1 MEQGTK
7 DVIKAIASIQIDA
20 IESIVKSGYQVNHKL
35 LCEYLQVTTSE
46 VKNATHLLLSMYKNI
61 EADPRSFVFLPK
73 YQVGVCAHIL
83 FEMED
88 IWVNEYGFEAVHGA
102 WGVMGKLNKE
112 YHPEYSLVNIS
123 KYK

>member
-7 DVIKAIASIQIDA
+7 NVIKCIAEIQVDA
-20 IESIVKSGYQVNHKL
+20 IESIVYSGYKVNHKL
-35 LCEYLQVTTSE
+35 LCEYLQITTSE
-46 VKNATHLLLSMYKNI
+46 IRNAANLLLSMYKNI
-61 EADPRSFVFLPK
+61 TADPRSFVFLPE

-83 FEMED
+83 FEMEE
-88 IWVNEYGFEAVHGA
+88 IWVNKYGFEAVHGA
-102 WGVMGKLNKE
+102 WEVIGKLNRE